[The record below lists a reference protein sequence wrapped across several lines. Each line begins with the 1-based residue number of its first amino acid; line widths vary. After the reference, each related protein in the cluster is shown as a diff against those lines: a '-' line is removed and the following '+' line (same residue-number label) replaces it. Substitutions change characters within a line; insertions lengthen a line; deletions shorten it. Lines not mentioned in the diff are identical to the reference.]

1 MNLPCISVYQGK
13 ESLIE
18 LGHCITPGADPTLLE
33 ADTNATISDNI
44 GDTNNSTEMNVIIF
58 CGTCMFPQ
66 SDMTCD
72 EKAQVRAIAA
82 ELTLEEAKV
91 SILPSC
97 FRGPGAEEPT
107 VPEDRTVPPNN
118 QGIVVREQAPEST
131 SSPWLIIGIILIV
144 LLVVLLV
151 VLAIQARRNRE
162 LRDEV
167 RELRDKQN
175 QDDVENNPDIVVT
188 AVMEEELEEHKAEDP
203 PTSTPECAPE
213 SEGVQTDDAS
223 VPVSTKD
230 APDNLVVMDVAD
242 ANAGTSENRVAATDP
257 TDADGDDDT
266 PGVSLE
272 TENAASGIESAP
284 VSANSSMVAVS
295 GANYSV
301 QTESELSET
310 KAMSE
315 DGPKDEVG
323 NGNETDEEEGLIA
336 GILSGPEGT
345 EKDSTGGSDNDQSQ
359 EHEDDHETSS
369 QEVETETKE
378 DN

>member
-1 MNLPCISVYQGK
+1 MYTVSCALATHSSISSLMNLPCISVYQGK

-44 GDTNNSTEMNVIIF
+44 GDTNNSTEINVIIF

-97 FRGPGAEEPT
+97 FRGPGAEPPT

-131 SSPWLIIGIILIV
+131 SSPWLIIGIILIA

-175 QDDVENNPDIVVT
+175 QDDVENNPVIVVT
-188 AVMEEELEEHKAEDP
+188 AVMEEELENQDKKYHLP
-203 PTSTPECAPE
+203 
-213 SEGVQTDDAS
+213 Q
-223 VPVSTKD
+223 
-230 APDNLVVMDVAD
+230 
-242 ANAGTSENRVAATDP
+242 RI
-257 TDADGDDDT
+257 GD
-266 PGVSLE
+266 E
-272 TENAASGIESAP
+272 
-284 VSANSSMVAVS
+284 
-295 GANYSV
+295 
-301 QTESELSET
+301 
-310 KAMSE
+310 
-315 DGPKDEVG
+315 
-323 NGNETDEEEGLIA
+323 
-336 GILSGPEGT
+336 
-345 EKDSTGGSDNDQSQ
+345 
-359 EHEDDHETSS
+359 
-369 QEVETETKE
+369 
-378 DN
+378 